1 MDRSCVDDAW
11 SYIYQLIGVNYL
23 QNYIKEFLLDQVLNE
38 QLIHALAINRYSKGD
53 LLIQQGEEPQFVF
66 FLVKGKIKTYKTS
79 DEGKRLILAFKEKFE
94 ILGDIE
100 FVQQAPYINTVEAMT
115 DVEILTIPINIA
127 QNSGMNHLP
136 FVQFVL
142 QRITEKLYNNSNAL
156 AFNLMYP
163 VEVRLCS
170 YLLSVSIDNRT
181 VSNGDL
187 KDAADLIG
195 TSKRH
200 MNRVIVDLCNE
211 EIIERRKDS
220 ILIVN
225 HDRLVE
231 LAKHNIYEEGIR

>member
-1 MDRSCVDDAW
+1 M
-11 SYIYQLIGVNYL
+11 
-23 QNYIKEFLLDQVLNE
+23 QNYIQKFSLDRVLNDE
-38 QLIHALAINRYSKGD
+38 LISSLALNRYSKGN
-53 LLIQQGEEPQFVF
+53 LIIQQGEEPEYVF

-79 DEGKRLILAFKEKFE
+79 DEGKRLILSFKEKFD

-115 DVEILTIPINIA
+115 DVLILTIPVHIA
-127 QNSGMNHLP
+127 QSVGMNHLP

-142 QRITEKLYNNSNAL
+142 ERITEKLYVNSNAL

-170 YLLSVSIDNRT
+170 YLLSVALNDRT
-181 VSNGDL
+181 VSNKEL

-200 MNRVIVDLCNE
+200 MNRVLVDLGNE
-211 EIIERRKDS
+211 NIIERRKDS
-220 ILIVN
+220 ILIIQ
-225 HDRLVE
+225 HERLVE
-231 LAKHNIYEEGIR
+231 LAKHNIYEERIR

>member
-1 MDRSCVDDAW
+1 MK
-11 SYIYQLIGVNYL
+11 
-23 QNYIKEFLLDQVLNE
+23 NYIEEFSLDCVLNE
-38 QLIHALAINRYSKGD
+38 ELIRGLAINRYSKGD
-53 LLIQQGEEPQFVF
+53 FIIQQGETPRYLF
-66 FLVKGKIKTYKTS
+66 FLIRGKIKTYKTS
-79 DEGKRLILAFKEKFE
+79 DDGKRLILAFKEKFD

-100 FVQQAPYINTVEAMT
+100 FVQQAPYINTVEAIT
-115 DVEILTIPINIA
+115 DVQILTIPIHTA
-127 QNSGMNHLP
+127 QNYGMNHLP
-136 FVQFVL
+136 FVQFIL
-142 QRITEKLYNNSNAL
+142 QRITEKLYVNSNAL

-181 VSNGDL
+181 VSNQDL

-200 MNRVIVDLCNE
+200 MNRVIVDLCNQK
-211 EIIERRKDS
+211 IIERRKDS

-225 HDRLVE
+225 HDRLIE